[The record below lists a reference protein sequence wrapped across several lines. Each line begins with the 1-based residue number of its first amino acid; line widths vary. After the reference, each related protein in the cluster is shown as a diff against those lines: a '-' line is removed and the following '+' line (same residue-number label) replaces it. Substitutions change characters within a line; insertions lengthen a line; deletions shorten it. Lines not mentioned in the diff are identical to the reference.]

1 MAACN
6 KKREGKDFRMTEKTK
21 VMCSRHFRSSDLKKS
36 LNGRVYVKD
45 NVVPSRFLILF
56 KGTVHYPLHILL
68 KWCQESPQKRKA
80 PAVRFPS
87 QATTKKK
94 TTKPSTSA
102 VTCSYSSKFIWTG
115 QSDVEYLFFFK

>member
-45 NVVPSRFLILF
+45 NVVPSRFLIL
-56 KGTVHYPLHILL
+56 KGQYI
-68 KWCQESPQKRKA
+68 
-80 PAVRFPS
+80 VRNHHMVS
-87 QATTKKK
+87 GITTKEESSSSTISFTSYHKK
-94 TTKPSTSA
+94 KDDEA
-102 VTCSYSSKFIWTG
+102 IDQRC
-115 QSDVEYLFFFK
+115 DM